1 MNYEKFNYAMC
12 RLRQAEEEFNK
23 ALQDIQI
30 VFNEYEKDIKEETK
44 QARWEPWSFDN
55 VVKET
60 KDQDLREKEERQVEL
75 QAQIDEAY
83 NKGLKDMHEA
93 ISFIATDVS
102 DGGMSVFELKDA
114 FGTPSVIDIILGFTP
129 EEIIDK
135 TLAWITKRKE
145 SQELHVGDEVI
156 ADYGIV
162 GIITDVGDG
171 NGIVWVTYRLTPA
184 ARGFD
189 FCWANSAKCKKTGRH
204 FDSIPFDYNS
214 EKEEENK

>member
-1 MNYEKFNYAMC
+1 MNYEKFNDAMC
-12 RLRQAEEEFNK
+12 RLRQSEEDFNK
-23 ALQDIQI
+23 AIQDIQTG
-30 VFNEYEKDIKEETK
+30 FNEYEKELAEKTK
-44 QARWEPWSFDN
+44 QTRSED
-55 VVKET
+55 
-60 KDQDLREKEERQVEL
+60 L

-83 NKGLKDMHEA
+83 NKGMQDLHDA
-93 ISFIATDVS
+93 LSFFSEPIPKMREIF
-102 DGGMSVFELKDA
+102 GSVYIEK
-114 FGTPSVIDIILGFTP
+114 IIQNYSP
-129 EEIIDK
+129 KEIIDK
-135 TLAWITKRKE
+135 VNQWKAKE
-145 SQELHVGDEVI
+145 EQREQELHVGDEVI

-171 NGIVWVTYRLTPA
+171 NGIVWVTYRLTPS